1 MRFHAR
7 KLGLKAAPCPHN
19 VLPAA
24 LWRLVSDVSA
34 VESAAI
40 RSSCSPK
47 LRDAYGS
54 VNAFWSF
61 PTRNI
66 QKVGMAATDSPQRNK
81 AAEGQNRPSG
91 RQFRQASEVLLP
103 LREKVAA
110 EG

>member
-1 MRFHAR
+1 
-7 KLGLKAAPCPHN
+7 
-19 VLPAA
+19 
-24 LWRLVSDVSA
+24 VSDVSA

-61 PTRNI
+61 LTRNI

-81 AAEGQNRPSG
+81 AAEAV
-91 RQFRQASEVLLP
+91 FP
-103 LREKVAA
+103 LMAA
-110 EG
+110 HLEATRRAPA